1 VNTAN
6 PQAVLTS
13 QEASRLHELEHI
25 IEEGLES
32 FLKIGLAFAEVRF
45 NRLYRA
51 THDTFE
57 SYCRDRWALSLSRCN
72 QIISTVKVF
81 DNISSAFPQ
90 DTALLTSTSE
100 HTLRPLTRL
109 EPDLQ
114 VATWELIRRI
124 KPQPD
129 GTTIQEVVDLIKDA
143 IVTGWQE
150 RTERQLEDG
159 RAGNPEPCHAPPADR
174 NGNASSRP
182 RTLPVRQSDQLGNLC
197 RWAGR
202 ITSWDPEAI
211 AMADDELCLKRRL
224 KAARQLRTFCEALIR
239 ALEARLSN

>member
-1 VNTAN
+1 
-6 PQAVLTS
+6 
-13 QEASRLHELEHI
+13 
-25 IEEGLES
+25 
-32 FLKIGLAFAEVRF
+32 LAFAEVRF

-114 VATWELIRRI
+114 VATWELIRQI

-129 GTTIQEVVDLIKDA
+129 GTTIQEVVDSIKNA
-143 IVTGWQE
+143 IATGWQE
-150 RTERQLEDG
+150 RAERQLEEDSRSREFDPMSRLCSGAQWKRFEPSPNSSGAPKRSTRQPLPLG
-159 RAGNPEPCHAPPADR
+159 RSDNELGSRSDRVRRRQVYARASLEIGPA
-174 NGNASSRP
+174 
-182 RTLPVRQSDQLGNLC
+182 
-197 RWAGR
+197 
-202 ITSWDPEAI
+202 TSNF
-211 AMADDELCLKRRL
+211 L
-224 KAARQLRTFCEALIR
+224 
-239 ALEARLSN
+239 